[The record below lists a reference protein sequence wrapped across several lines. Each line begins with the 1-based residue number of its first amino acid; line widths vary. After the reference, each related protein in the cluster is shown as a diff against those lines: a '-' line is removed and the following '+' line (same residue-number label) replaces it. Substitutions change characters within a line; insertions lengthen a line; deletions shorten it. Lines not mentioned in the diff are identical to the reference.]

1 MERFKEKAEESIDH
15 NKPLEC
21 FGYYLPAIN
30 FAELLG
36 GRSFAQPAYFNE
48 ATFTKDVNCS
58 EATFSE
64 VDFRRATFSEVD
76 FRRATFTKDVNCSEA
91 TFSGRTYYLKT
102 RFLGVVDFEGTT
114 FSGGVFLTSLHSPKE
129 QTFLELSSWMMPFS
143 QRLSF
148 QRQRQHF
155 SGIQFLKNPTK
166 SHLTRATCQKY
177 HLLIATSLE

>member
-58 EATFSE
+58 EATFS
-64 VDFRRATFSEVD
+64 
-76 FRRATFTKDVNCSEA
+76 
-91 TFSGRTYYLKT
+91 GRTYYLKT
-102 RFLGVVDFEGTT
+102 RFLGVVDFEGTI